1 MALLT
6 SELQRLRFE
15 CGYNALAAGAEPYVG
30 VTAIFD
36 QVVATYLTAGASTT
50 SSTTV
55 TAATS
60 PTPVTLTLA
69 SSSGFATFA
78 RVWIDVDAR
87 QEAAT
92 VQSVSGA
99 TITVLL
105 SLAHSG
111 TYPVTVEGGEAMVRD
126 QLRKLR
132 TIDEQ
137 LTGAYASAGIKQVDE
152 VHFFGESKAASR
164 IDSLLDAQLEAR
176 DELCSLLGVENMW
189 RRRRAAM
196 QSVSLY

>member
-15 CGYNALAAGAEPYVG
+15 CGYNVLAAGAEPYIG
-30 VTAIFD
+30 VTAVFD
-36 QVVATYLTAGASTT
+36 QVIATYMTAGASTT
-50 SSTTV
+50 SSTAV
-55 TAATS
+55 TAATT
-60 PTPVTLTLA
+60 PTPATLTLA
-69 SSSGFATFA
+69 SVSGFSAFS

-92 VQSVSGA
+92 VQAVSGS
-99 TITVLL
+99 TIVVLL

-132 TIDEQ
+132 VIDEQ
-137 LTGAYASAGIKQVDE
+137 MTAAYSSAGIKQVDE
-152 VHFFGESKAASR
+152 VHFFGDASAR
-164 IDSLLDAQLEAR
+164 TRLRELGDAQAEAR
-176 DELCSLLGVENMW
+176 DELCSMLGVQNMW
-189 RRRRAAM
+189 RLRQQA
-196 QSVSLY
+196 QQTISLY